1 MVNVELVY
9 LAKDSPA
16 FYRELSLPAGTTVG
30 EALSH
35 AKIYERHPE
44 TRDLAVGIYTK
55 LVSMDTVLRDGDR
68 IELYRPLLVDP
79 KEKRRQIAKVKKRA
93 GK

>member
-16 FYRELSLPAGTTVG
+16 FYLELSLPAGATVG
-30 EALSH
+30 EALSQ
-35 AKIYERHPE
+35 AKIYERYPE

-55 LVSMDTVLRDGDR
+55 LVSMNTVLRDGDR
-68 IELYRPLLVDP
+68 IELYRPLLLDP
-79 KEKRRQIAKVKKRA
+79 KEKRRQIAKVKKKA

>member
-9 LAKDSPA
+9 LAKDSSA
-16 FYRELSLPAGTTVG
+16 FYRELSLPVGTTVG
-30 EALSH
+30 EALSQ
-35 AKIYERHPE
+35 AKIYELYPE

-79 KEKRRQIAKVKKRA
+79 KEKRRKIAKVKKRA